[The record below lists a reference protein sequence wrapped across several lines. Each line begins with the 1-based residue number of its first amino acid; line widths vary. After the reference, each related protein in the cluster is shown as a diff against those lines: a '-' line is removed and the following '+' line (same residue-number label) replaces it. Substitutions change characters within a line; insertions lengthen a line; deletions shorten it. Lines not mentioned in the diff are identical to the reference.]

1 MSEAPPADQPKKAKD
16 LTPKER
22 AAALAILKR
31 GPKPEPMPDTK
42 ASDLTPAQRDAW
54 LKEHVRRLG

>member
-16 LTPKER
+16 LTPQER
-22 AAALAILKR
+22 AAALAILQR
-31 GPKPEPMPDTK
+31 GPAPEPMPDTK

-54 LKEHVRRLG
+54 LKEHARRFG